1 MSDRKHSA
9 TRPIGPIRARGHLA
23 ALAALL
29 LGCSA
34 TVAHADTRADTRADS
49 GGLNL
54 AKYRGKVVYV
64 DFWASWCGPCK
75 QAFPFMAQLSRKYRP
90 ADLVVITV
98 DEERQ
103 RASGEAFLRK
113 LQSTLPVVWDS
124 DNAIGKAWTV
134 NELPVTLMFDRK
146 GKMRFR
152 HQGFVAANGAEYE
165 NQIKTLIA
173 EH

>member
-1 MSDRKHSA
+1 MSDRKRSA
-9 TRPIGPIRARGHLA
+9 TRPIGAIRARSALT

-34 TVAHADTRADTRADS
+34 TVAHADPRADS
-49 GGLNL
+49 AGLDL

-75 QAFPFMAQLSRKYRP
+75 QAFPFMAQLSRKFRP

-124 DNAIGKAWTV
+124 DNAIGKAWAV

-152 HQGFVAANGAEYE
+152 HQGFVAANTAEYE